1 MVNQLT
7 SSERPL
13 AKDRRWQL
21 PAKPWRFLIATVLVI
36 GIFVRFANLDHKP
49 YWWDEVTN
57 SIHSAG
63 YSKQEFGE
71 QIDALANQDLTI
83 EDIQKFQY
91 PTSATTSLDV
101 IRALADGEPQSP
113 PVYYLLSRW
122 WTQWFGSSVTVQRSL
137 SAVIS
142 LLAFPSM
149 YWLCLELFSSSTA
162 AWIGVMFIAIS
173 PFHLLFA
180 QEVRMYGLWTVT
192 ILVSSASLLQAMRRQ
207 RKRDWGIYAASLT
220 LSLYTF
226 PFSILA
232 AIAHGICVAIAEVR
246 DFFQS
251 SDQNKKPR
259 NKISKTKISKTL
271 SHYLI
276 ASIASIIAYAPWI
289 IPLIQIDETKMHS
302 WRQIGLPFSDL
313 VKFWLIQT
321 SLIVAD
327 LNPQYRGGVG
337 GEDSSLASFYA
348 PLSLLPMILI
358 WVVIIYALY
367 FLMCN
372 SPQAIWSFI
381 LPLILVTALTLVL
394 PDFTSGGMRST
405 VARYLIPCYLG
416 LHLSIVNLVYRKIYF
431 PSISSWSKKIW
442 QFILITFLSVGIIS
456 CSLIINS
463 PTWWNKSI
471 NSQNIAIAEIINSSE
486 NPLILTPKYAA
497 DHLISISYDLSN
509 KVRVRFVDKPDINQ
523 ISVNQVSKVFNQQ
536 FLLNYPQPW
545 LDSIEKENKFK
556 IEKVY
561 QGKVTKKPKS
571 QLNFSLVR
579 IL

>member
-1 MVNQLT
+1 
-7 SSERPL
+7 
-13 AKDRRWQL
+13 
-21 PAKPWRFLIATVLVI
+21 
-36 GIFVRFANLDHKP
+36 
-49 YWWDEVTN
+49 
-57 SIHSAG
+57 
-63 YSKQEFGE
+63 
-71 QIDALANQDLTI
+71 
-83 EDIQKFQY
+83 
-91 PTSATTSLDV
+91 
-101 IRALADGEPQSP
+101 
-113 PVYYLLSRW
+113 
-122 WTQWFGSSVTVQRSL
+122 
-137 SAVIS
+137 
-142 LLAFPSM
+142 
-149 YWLCLELFSSSTA
+149 
-162 AWIGVMFIAIS
+162 
-173 PFHLLFA
+173 
-180 QEVRMYGLWTVT
+180 
-192 ILVSSASLLQAMRRQ
+192 
-207 RKRDWGIYAASLT
+207 
-220 LSLYTF
+220 
-226 PFSILA
+226 
-232 AIAHGICVAIAEVR
+232 
-246 DFFQS
+246 
-251 SDQNKKPR
+251 
-259 NKISKTKISKTL
+259 
-271 SHYLI
+271 
-276 ASIASIIAYAPWI
+276 
-289 IPLIQIDETKMHS
+289 
-302 WRQIGLPFSDL
+302 L

-394 PDFTSGGMRST
+394 PDLTSGGMRST

-509 KVRVRFVDKPDINQ
+509 KVKVRFVDKPDINQ